1 MTQSLQLYIL
11 SLTDSCGQPKA
22 IPFLWDGS
30 GDEEAAV
37 RQVIEEK
44 GADVLG
50 DDEKESVLENLPRLN
65 RDMES
70 CVSGPWAFQEVPV
83 VHAPKTVPMVAIP
96 FRLAEKCPEVKEK
109 RPVTGTLHLYLGHD
123 IGIHFDGFEASD
135 SIAPDA
141 ETVALEVW
149 NSELRILAWPDR
161 TNEEPTITEME
172 GARTQTK

>member
-1 MTQSLQLYIL
+1 MTQSLQLYVL

-50 DDEKESVLENLPRLN
+50 DDEKESVLENLPRLI
-65 RDMES
+65 RVMES

-83 VHAPKTVPMVAIP
+83 VHAPNTVPVVAIP
-96 FRLAEKCPEVKEK
+96 FRLAEKCPEVEAK

-123 IGIHFDGFEASD
+123 VGIHFDGFEASD

-141 ETVALEVW
+141 ETMALEVW
-149 NSELRILAWPDR
+149 NSGLRILAWPDR
-161 TNEEPTITEME
+161 TDEEPTIIEME
-172 GARTQTK
+172 GARTQAK